1 MPDTSVQEMDKE
13 RKGAKEQKWRGLK
26 LEATPNATARI
37 ANREGEKKKKKNS
50 LMQHL
55 MNIILQCE

>member
-1 MPDTSVQEMDKE
+1 MPDTSVREMDKE

-37 ANREGEKKKKKNS
+37 ANREGEKKKKKFPWNE
-50 LMQHL
+50 H
-55 MNIILQCE
+55 NFAV